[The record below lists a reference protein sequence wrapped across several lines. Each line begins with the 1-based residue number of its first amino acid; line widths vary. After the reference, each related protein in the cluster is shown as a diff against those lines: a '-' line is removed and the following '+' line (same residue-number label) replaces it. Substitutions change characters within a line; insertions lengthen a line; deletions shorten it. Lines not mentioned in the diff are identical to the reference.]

1 VTELRYAFAIVLVV
15 GGTTPRVS
23 AQAGAAAS
31 EALFRAGRDA
41 MQQGDSRTACA
52 KFRESYRLEHAPGT
66 LLNLAVCEEALDELG
81 NAWQHYQ
88 EVVHA
93 LPADDDRVEI
103 ARAHLQRLEPRLP
116 RLTVHRSPGAPE
128 DTRASIGGV
137 ELEAASFDTALP
149 MDPGQYEVQVTAPGR
164 LPRSFTVELR
174 EGDQSALNVEPG
186 ETAPAPVSQPASA
199 ELPSSPAMRRASP
212 IVGDAADAP
221 SAPRTSLRAA
231 FAYAALG
238 AGGASLV
245 IAAVSGA
252 FALDRAATV
261 DAHCPN
267 NRCDPRGLAAVE
279 SGKTFYVLGLTTLGV
294 GLASAGAGLYLLLM
308 PPKNGAR
315 QLALQPTL
323 SPNTLGLSVH
333 GQL

>member
-1 VTELRYAFAIVLVV
+1 VKELRYAFALALVV
-15 GGTTPRVS
+15 GGTAPRVS

-66 LLNLAVCEEALDELG
+66 LLNLAVCEETLGELG

-103 ARAHLQRLEPRLP
+103 ARRHLQPLEPRLP

-149 MDPGQYEVQVTAPGR
+149 MDPGAYEVQVTAAGR
-164 LPRSFTVELR
+164 LPRSFRVELR
-174 EGDQSALNVEPG
+174 EGDQAALSVEPG
-186 ETAPAPVSQPASA
+186 EPAPVSVPQPANA
-199 ELPSSPAMRRASP
+199 ELPSSPAMRHAPP
-212 IVGDAADAP
+212 IAGAGKDMP
-221 SAPRTSLRAA
+221 PRTSLRTAVG
-231 FAYAALG
+231 YAALG

-252 FALDRAATV
+252 LALDRAATV

-267 NRCDPRGLAAVE
+267 NRCDPRGLAAVQ
-279 SGKTFYVLGLTTLGV
+279 SGQTLYVLGLTTLGV
-294 GLASAGAGLYLLLM
+294 GLATVGTGLYLLLV
-308 PPKNGAR
+308 PPKDHAR
-315 QLALQPTL
+315 QPALQPTL
-323 SPNTLGLSVH
+323 SPNTLGLTLH